1 MQKQSQAE
9 QNRERKRAEFSAPA
23 QSKSKSTMVLVIV
36 AAVAVAG
43 VIAYVLLSTSSD
55 NPASAPVAAT
65 PNPGVSTA
73 SDIRI
78 PLAELSAKA
87 KFFDFKTADNN
98 AIRFFAVKSSDGVY
112 RAALD
117 ACDTCY
123 HAKKGYHQEG
133 DDMICNNCGLK
144 FPSAKINEVHGG
156 CNPISLPRSVE
167 GDTLVIKAS
176 DLESRKQYFA
186 TNR

>member
-1 MQKQSQAE
+1 
-9 QNRERKRAEFSAPA
+9 RKRAEFSAPS
-23 QSKSKSTMVLVIV
+23 QSKSKSTMALAVV
-36 AAVAVAG
+36 AALAVVG
-43 VIAYVLLSTSSD
+43 VIAYVLMSAAQDS
-55 NPASAPVAAT
+55 PAPAAVAT
-65 PNPGVSTA
+65 GEQSGGQPG
-73 SDIRI
+73 DIRI
-78 PLAELSAKA
+78 PLADLNGKA
-87 KFFDFKTADNN
+87 KFFNFKTADNN
-98 AIRFFAVKSSDGVY
+98 AVRFFAVKSSDGVY

-156 CNPISLPRSVE
+156 CNPISLPRTVE

-176 DLESRKQYFA
+176 DLESRKQFF
-186 TNR
+186 